1 MKGTRSA
8 HVGIAGMK
16 IRAPFLA
23 LIVLLFAGGL
33 ILARVAAQGQQSGQA
48 SPQSQTPTQS
58 QNPPVKDPRDPQGP
72 VIRFDTAYV
81 VLPVIVTDRYG
92 QFVTGLGQR
101 DFTVRE
107 DGVKQE
113 IATFSNTEA
122 PFDVALLLD
131 TSHST
136 QRKLGAIRKAALT
149 FIKQL
154 QPNDRV
160 MIVTFD
166 DRVRFASELTND
178 REALKKTI
186 DRVKSGFATS
196 LYDAVSLTVVQKLS
210 QLGGRR
216 AMVVLTDGVD
226 TASKLGTYESTLD
239 LISTAGVIAYA
250 IQYETRNDG
259 GPLMKPINLPG
270 ISRASEEGDS
280 TAPPARQKIMVNSL
294 MPQSRPLSQT
304 ILVNSFSPQT
314 AVRPQEGQVRDRYLI
329 ARDFLRALALQSGA
343 RYHQAENI
351 ESTSYAFSVIANE
364 LRHQYTLAYYSTNEK
379 RDGRLRTVSVVV
391 PSNDL
396 LVRTRTAF
404 RAPKAPDEADPQK

>member
-1 MKGTRSA
+1 MR
-8 HVGIAGMK
+8 
-16 IRAPFLA
+16 IRAAFLA
-23 LIVLLFAGGL
+23 LIVLLSSGGF
-33 ILARVAAQGQQSGQA
+33 ILARVAARSQQPG
-48 SPQSQTPTQS
+48 QTPTQS
-58 QNPPVKDPRDPQGP
+58 QAPRPPQTPPAKDPQTQDPPGP
-72 VIRFDTAYV
+72 VIRFDTAYI

-92 QFVTGLGQR
+92 QFVTGLSQR

-107 DGVKQE
+107 DGVKQD
-113 IATFSNTEA
+113 IATFSDTEA

-136 QRKLGAIRKAALT
+136 QRKLGAIRKAALA

-154 QPNDRV
+154 QPKDRV

-166 DRVRFASELTND
+166 DRVRFVSELTSD

-186 DRVKSGFATS
+186 DGVKSGFATS
-196 LYDAVSLTVVQKLS
+196 LYDAISLTVLQKLS

-226 TASKLGTYESTLD
+226 TASKIGTYESTLD

-259 GPLMKPINLPG
+259 GPLMKPMNLPG
-270 ISRASEEGDS
+270 IGQASGEGKGQGVIAGNSFLRQSNALLPRASE
-280 TAPPARQKIMVNSL
+280 R
-294 MPQSRPLSQT
+294 
-304 ILVNSFSPQT
+304 SFSLQT
-314 AVRPQEGQVRDRYLI
+314 AIRPQEGQVRDRYLI

-351 ESTSYAFSVIANE
+351 ESTSYAFAVIANE

-379 RDGRLRTVSVVV
+379 RDGRIRTVSVVV

>member
-1 MKGTRSA
+1 ML
-8 HVGIAGMK
+8 V
-16 IRAPFLA
+16 
-23 LIVLLFAGGL
+23 
-33 ILARVAAQGQQSGQA
+33 RVAAQN
-48 SPQSQTPTQS
+48 QTPVQQPAQTPAQPTTQTPKEA
-58 QNPPVKDPRDPQGP
+58 QPQDPQGA
-72 VIRFDTAYV
+72 VIKFDTAYV

-92 QFVTGLGQR
+92 QFVTGLSQR

-113 IATFSNTEA
+113 IATFSSTEA

-160 MIVTFD
+160 MVVTFD
-166 DRVRFASELTND
+166 DRVRFVSELTSD

-186 DRVKSGFATS
+186 EGVKSGFSTS
-196 LYDAVSLTVVQKLS
+196 LYDAISLTVTQKLS
-210 QLGGRR
+210 LLGGRR

-226 TASKLGTYESTLD
+226 TSSKTGTYENTLD

-270 ISRASEEGDS
+270 SIGQAAGESSPAWSMGWPSPAGHSLATRSMGFMPQAS
-280 TAPPARQKIMVNSL
+280 TADSSTQSAGRPP
-294 MPQSRPLSQT
+294 
-304 ILVNSFSPQT
+304 
-314 AVRPQEGQVRDRYLI
+314 EGQVRDRYLI

-364 LRHQYTLAYYSTNEK
+364 LRHQYTLAYYSSNDK
-379 RDGRLRTVSVVV
+379 RDGRIRTVSVAV

-404 RAPKAPDEADPQK
+404 RAPKAPEEADSQK

>member
-1 MKGTRSA
+1 MR
-8 HVGIAGMK
+8 
-16 IRAPFLA
+16 IRAPLLA
-23 LIVLLFAGGL
+23 LAVFLFSGGF
-33 ILARVAAQGQQSGQA
+33 IMARVAGQSQPSGQRPPEPA
-48 SPQSQTPTQS
+48 TPTRKETQS
-58 QNPPVKDPRDPQGP
+58 QDPQGP

-81 VLPVIVTDRYG
+81 VLPVIVTDRFG
-92 QFVTGLGQR
+92 QFVTGLSQR

-107 DGVKQE
+107 DGVRQD

-166 DRVRFASELTND
+166 DRVKFASELTND

-186 DRVKSGFATS
+186 ESVKSGFATS
-196 LYDAVSLTVVQKLS
+196 LYDAVSLTVMQKLS

-226 TASKLGTYESTLD
+226 TASKIGTYESTLD

-270 ISRASEEGDS
+270 IGASSSEEGPPGLMRRS
-280 TAPPARQKIMVNSL
+280 TIGANSPTHLSNSL
-294 MPQSRPLSQT
+294 AMRASASPFP
-304 ILVNSFSPQT
+304 PQT
-314 AVRPQEGQVRDRYLI
+314 VIRPQEGQVRDRYLI

-343 RYHQAENI
+343 RFHQAENI
-351 ESTSYAFSVIANE
+351 ESTSYAFSIIANE

-379 RDGRLRTVSVVV
+379 RDGRIRTVSVVV

-404 RAPKAPDEADPQK
+404 RAPKAAEDPDPQK